1 MQKNPQLYD
10 FPQRIFL
17 KAQCRVVCSIKGGS
31 SCSWL
36 LGSLGLL
43 RVWLGL
49 IGFARGI
56 LSAVL
61 HGVAQGWSAA
71 SGLML
76 LLVMFECNAVLLLLL
91 LMKSF
96 CPRWNTIP
104 TRTIIQGGWVSSL
117 FSLS

>member
-1 MQKNPQLYD
+1 M
-10 FPQRIFL
+10 
-17 KAQCRVVCSIKGGS
+17 AQVALGCSGV
-31 SCSWL
+31 WV
-36 LGSLGLL
+36 LL

-91 LMKSF
+91 LMKSVLH
-96 CPRWNTIP
+96 TIQTQASP
-104 TRTIIQGGWVSSL
+104 GV
-117 FSLS
+117 